1 MLLFPLLCIWLCISA
16 ATHRQ
21 TCNTTAC
28 LSWLNYCNMLTSL
41 YIGYIWGRRQRYYS
55 PSVSRLQSSAMISV
69 CSNNPEAAPVA
80 RWSLRRRFGK
90 IWFWSCY
97 SGKERSSFFIFMN
110 IAPTQIFSIYLKE
123 KCWFQIFWTCLP
135 GCHVTCDN
143 FSRHI
148 KQISHYLSS
157 M

>member
-97 SGKERSSFFIFMN
+97 SGKERSSFF
-110 IAPTQIFSIYLKE
+110 FSWTLLQHKY
-123 KCWFQIFWTCLP
+123 FQYIWRRNVDSKFSKLVSQAVMWRAIILA
-135 GCHVTCDN
+135 VT
-143 FSRHI
+143 
-148 KQISHYLSS
+148 SS
-157 M
+157 N

>member
-21 TCNTTAC
+21 TCNTAAC

-41 YIGYIWGRRQRYYS
+41 YIGYIWRRRQRYYS
-55 PSVSRLQSSAMISV
+55 PSVSRLQSSAVIS
-69 CSNNPEAAPVA
+69 AALIT
-80 RWSLRRRFGK
+80 LRRLRWLAEVYGDVLERFDSEVVIQERK
-90 IWFWSCY
+90 EARFLFSWTLLQHKYFQYIWRRNVDC
-97 SGKERSSFFIFMN
+97 
-110 IAPTQIFSIYLKE
+110 
-123 KCWFQIFWTCLP
+123 CCLP
-135 GCHVTCDN
+135 GCHVTCN
-143 FSRHI
+143 HFSRHI